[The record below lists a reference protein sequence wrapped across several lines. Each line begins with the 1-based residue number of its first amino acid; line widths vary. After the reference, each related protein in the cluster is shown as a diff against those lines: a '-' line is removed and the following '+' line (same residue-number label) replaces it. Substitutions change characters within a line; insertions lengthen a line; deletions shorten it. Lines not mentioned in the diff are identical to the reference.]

1 MFLMEPKQAVEEVNT
16 HVAQFRDLLI
26 HIGQAKD
33 GPEMREKIRRIRRQ
47 TIESCR
53 HACQILLLQVR
64 K

>member
-1 MFLMEPKQAVEEVNT
+1 MDLKQAVEEVNT

-53 HACQILLLQVR
+53 HASQILLLQVR